1 MTKEIRSQP
10 VGTALRA
17 VRGERSEVAGGMRA
31 GFAIPAASLALARR
45 TARSA
50 VPTRLRPSSFL
61 CCLVLAAASLPL
73 RAQLG
78 LPAETNLF
86 GDEIVRK
93 IDIGGRF
100 AGGEDEGGRKP
111 RAKVP
116 GFDHA
121 LIFHDGRQLRGELV
135 ELTKSEVVW
144 RRPDASEPLRF
155 ARDGV
160 LRMVLAPGVESDN
173 SAGRRMVMANMEVYV
188 CAMVRDVAG
197 GLGGIIGEAVAQSVT
212 VDIARAARVP
222 QIVQT
227 MTLQMAATM
236 KEMNMG
242 GRVEAAEDAEKK
254 AESATATLKLPGG
267 DWLFGGVTSAD
278 GETFALKLADGTV
291 LAIPRGPVEW
301 LRFGAQPAPAF
312 GFAGGALDL
321 ESWPVRTAG
330 TRMEV
335 ADGTLT
341 LRGGWLLGRAL
352 TPPKRFEVAFE
363 VPEESEAGLRLWI
376 QPFGPQPNSYGTG
389 TVELVFGKKEISHC
403 IYIRKFERKKTPL
416 PKEAAG
422 AKGPAGY
429 RVLYDGIGKHLAVL
443 RNGALLGDWKFEEDD
458 GKDAIN
464 EDRDF
469 TINGLC
475 FDAEDHGSRPGLK
488 FNRLRVQPWDGALPV
503 AGAEEPDGDRL
514 SAGHGPPVSGRLESI
529 AEKELLFSGE
539 VKPRTEGT
547 FIQLHK
553 SAPSLAEADAMLVF
567 GQQGEVSV
575 AGLEIRDGRAR
586 GRTGFAAA
594 LDFPAAA
601 LQTVAFLARPP
612 GAEIPA
618 DALVFKNGDELRGTL
633 LATAA
638 GGAVRWK
645 MAGGQEL
652 EFQSAR
658 LAGVRFA
665 AGGEARQH
673 EEPAMVE
680 LRNGDRLRGKFV
692 GLDDR
697 QLQFQHAQL
706 GTLAIARE
714 CLWSLYP
721 NPHFAVIDGGRDAA
735 EWQVRLGK
743 KEDDDGRAAGATAW
757 TVLDGSYILRGQ
769 RSSSGGQEPAS
780 LVVPMKEIPERFELR
795 AEVTD
800 VNETLP
806 NFGIMLGVTY
816 GKGEVNAT
824 VNANFNY
831 FDLYIYINNPKARGR
846 QNSKNISLREKIPD
860 ASSRLALRVFVDRK
874 VGTADFYLN
883 GALVART
890 GQQAQERL
898 PGLGEVVSITANQ
911 QESAMIFSNLW
922 VGPWNGELP
931 RPGAGVPAVTA
942 LANGDVAPSA
952 PAKVQD
958 GKFVV
963 ESEAGSLE
971 LPLEKV
977 QSVEFGGAMAP
988 EQAAARVRLVD
999 GCTVHVDGFSWDGKN
1014 LAAHSATLGDLR
1026 LAAGAVSELIFDPAP
1041 VRAPRMPVAKK
1052 LAQKSDA
1059 EVAPAAEADQKK
1071 Q

>member
-1 MTKEIRSQP
+1 MTKEIRSQN
-10 VGTALRA
+10 GTAVGREGFP
-17 VRGERSEVAGGMRA
+17 RGFDLWA
-31 GFAIPAASLALARR
+31 
-45 TARSA
+45 
-50 VPTRLRPSSFL
+50 SSFPRHSSFVIRHFL
-61 CCLVLAAASLPL
+61 LGSCAVLLTATL
-73 RAQLG
+73 RAQLA
-78 LPAETNLF
+78 LPPDTNLF
-86 GDEIVRK
+86 GDDIVRK
-93 IDIGGRF
+93 IDAGGRF
-100 AGGEDEGGRKP
+100 AGGEEVGIAKP
-111 RAKVP
+111 KAKVP

-121 LIFHDGRQLRGELV
+121 LVFHDGRQLRGELV

-144 RRPDASEPLRF
+144 GRPDASEPLRF

-160 LRMVLAPGVESDN
+160 LRMVLAPGVEKDN
-173 SAGRRMVMANMEVYV
+173 SARRRMVMADVEVYV

-197 GLGGIIGEAVAQSVT
+197 GLGAIIGEAVAQSVT
-212 VDIARAARVP
+212 VDFGRAVRIP
-222 QIVQT
+222 HIVQT
-227 MTLQMAATM
+227 MTLQMAETM
-236 KEMNMG
+236 KEMGMG
-242 GRVEAAEDAEKK
+242 KNAGVSEDAEKK

-301 LRFGAQPAPAF
+301 LHFGAQPAPAF

-335 ADGTLT
+335 AGGTLT
-341 LRGGWLLGRAL
+341 LRDGWLLGRAL

-363 VPEESEAGLRLWI
+363 VPEDSEAGLRLWI

-403 IYIRKFERKKTPL
+403 IYICKFERKKTPL

-422 AKGPAGY
+422 QKGPAGY
-429 RVLYDGIGKHLAVL
+429 RVLYDGIGRHLAVL
-443 RNGALLGDWKFEEDD
+443 RNGALLGDWKFDEDD

-464 EDRDF
+464 EDGDF
-469 TINGLC
+469 TINGVC
-475 FDAEDHGSRPGLK
+475 FDSEEHGSRPGLK

-514 SAGHGPPVSGRLESI
+514 SAGREPPVSGRLESI
-529 AEKELLFSGE
+529 GEKELLFSGE

-553 SAPSLAEADAMLVF
+553 SAPSLAEADALLVF
-567 GQQGEVSV
+567 GPQGEVSV

-586 GRTGFAAA
+586 GRTGFTEA

-601 LQTVAFLARPP
+601 LQTVVFPGRQM
-612 GAEIPA
+612 GAERLA

-633 LATAA
+633 LAAAA

-665 AGGEARQH
+665 AGGEAGKN

-697 QLQFQHAQL
+697 QLQFQHALL

-714 CLWSLYP
+714 NLWSLYP
-721 NPHFAVIDGGRDAA
+721 NPRFAVCDGGRDAA
-735 EWQVRLGK
+735 AWQTPRVRK
-743 KEDDDGRAAGATAW
+743 DDDDLPETTATAW

-769 RSSSGGQEPAS
+769 RSSSGGQESPS
-780 LVVPMKEIPERFELR
+780 LNVPMAEIPERFELR
-795 AEVTD
+795 VEATD

-806 NFGIMLGVTY
+806 NFGIMLGTRN
-816 GKGEVNAT
+816 GQGAVNAT
-824 VNANFNY
+824 FSY
-831 FDLYIYINNPKARGR
+831 FQLYIYINNPKARGR

-860 ASSRLALRVFVDRK
+860 ASSRQALRVFVDRK

-890 GQQAQERL
+890 GQQANERL
-898 PGLGEVVSITANQ
+898 PGLGEVVNITANPNQ
-911 QESAMIFSNLW
+911 VESAMILSNLW

-931 RPGAGVPAVTA
+931 RPGEGVAAATA
-942 LANGDVAPSA
+942 LANGDLAPNA

-963 ESEAGSLE
+963 ESEAGPLE

-977 QSVEFGGAMAP
+977 QAVEFGGVMAP
-988 EQAAARVRLVD
+988 QQAAARVRLAD
-999 GCTVHVDGFSWDGKN
+999 GGAVHVDGFRWDGKN

-1026 LAAGAVSELIFDPAP
+1026 LSAGAVSELIFDPAP
-1041 VRAPRMPVAKK
+1041 VRPPRLPAAKK
-1052 LAQKSDA
+1052 LAQKDQADA
-1059 EVAPAAEADQKK
+1059 APQAVTDQ
-1071 Q
+1071 

>member
-1 MTKEIRSQP
+1 M
-10 VGTALRA
+10 
-17 VRGERSEVAGGMRA
+17 
-31 GFAIPAASLALARR
+31 
-45 TARSA
+45 
-50 VPTRLRPSSFL
+50 
-61 CCLVLAAASLPL
+61 
-73 RAQLG
+73 
-78 LPAETNLF
+78 
-86 GDEIVRK
+86 RK

-135 ELTKSEVVW
+135 ELTKTEVVW
-144 RRPDASEPLRF
+144 GRPDASEPLRF

-188 CAMVRDVAG
+188 CAMIRDVAG

-236 KEMNMG
+236 KEMNVG
-242 GRVEAAEDAEKK
+242 GRVKAAEEAEKME
-254 AESATATLKLPGG
+254 ESATVTLKLPGG

-301 LRFGAQPAPAF
+301 LHFGAQPAPAF

-335 ADGTLT
+335 AGGTLT
-341 LRGGWLLGRAL
+341 LRDGWLLGRAL

-363 VPEESEAGLRLWI
+363 VPEDSEEGLRLWI
-376 QPFGPQPNSYGTG
+376 QPFGPQPNSFGTG

-422 AKGPAGY
+422 RKGPAGY

-464 EDRDF
+464 EERDF

-475 FDAEDHGSRPGLK
+475 FDAEDHGSRPGLR

-567 GQQGEVSV
+567 GPQGEVSV
-575 AGLEIRDGRAR
+575 AGLEIREGRAH

-601 LQTVAFLARPP
+601 LQTVAFPARPP

-633 LATAA
+633 LSAAA
-638 GGAVRWK
+638 GTALRWK
-645 MAGGQEL
+645 MANGQEL
-652 EFQSAR
+652 EMQTAR

-665 AGGEARQH
+665 AAGGAEK
-673 EEPAMVE
+673 PAAPATVE

-697 QLQFQHAQL
+697 QLQFQHALL

-721 NPHFAVIDGGRDAA
+721 NPRFAVCDGGRDAA
-735 EWQVRLGK
+735 AWQAPRSK
-743 KEDDDGRAAGATAW
+743 KEDDDGEAAAAASW
-757 TVLDGSYILRGQ
+757 TVLDGSYILRGR
-769 RSSSGGQEPAS
+769 RSSSGGQESPS
-780 LVVPMKEIPERFELR
+780 LNVPMAEIPERFELR
-795 AEVTD
+795 VEATEAGE
-800 VNETLP
+800 NSP
-806 NFGIMLGVTY
+806 NFGLMLGTKKNQ
-816 GKGEVNAT
+816 GTLNAT
-824 VNANFNY
+824 INY
-831 FDLYIYINNPKARGR
+831 FQLYLYLQNPKVRGR
-846 QNSKNISLREKIPD
+846 QISRNITLEDKKMPEANLRM
-860 ASSRLALRVFVDRK
+860 ALRVFVDRK
-874 VGTADFYLN
+874 LGTTAFYLN
-883 GALVART
+883 GALILRT
-890 GQQAQERL
+890 GQQAAERL
-898 PGLGEVVSITANQ
+898 PGLGEIVSITASPNQ
-911 QESAMIFSNLW
+911 GDSVTILSNLW
-922 VGPWNGELP
+922 VGPWDGELP
-931 RPGAGVPAVTA
+931 RPGEGVPPVTA
-942 LANGDVAPSA
+942 LANGDLAPSA
-952 PAKVQD
+952 PAKMQD
-958 GKFVV
+958 GKFIV
-963 ESEAGSLE
+963 ESEAGPLE

-977 QSVEFGGAMAP
+977 QAVEFGGVMAP
-988 EQAAARVRLVD
+988 VQAAARVRLAD
-999 GCTVHVDGFSWDGKN
+999 GCAVNVDGFRWDGKN

-1026 LAAGAVSELIFDPAP
+1026 FSAGAVSELIFDPAP
-1041 VRAPRMPVAKK
+1041 VRAPRLPVAKK
-1052 LAQKSDA
+1052 LAQKDQADA
-1059 EVAPAAEADQKK
+1059 APQAVTDQ
-1071 Q
+1071 

>member
-1 MTKEIRSQP
+1 MTKEIRSQN
-10 VGTALRA
+10 GTAVGREGFPRGFDLRA
-17 VRGERSEVAGGMRA
+17 
-31 GFAIPAASLALARR
+31 
-45 TARSA
+45 
-50 VPTRLRPSSFL
+50 SSFPRHSSSVIRHFL
-61 CCLVLAAASLPL
+61 LGSCAVLLTATL

-86 GDEIVRK
+86 GDDIVRK
-93 IDIGGRF
+93 IDVGGRF

-173 SAGRRMVMANMEVYV
+173 SAGRRMVMANMEVYI
-188 CAMVRDVAG
+188 CAMIRDVAG
-197 GLGGIIGEAVAQSVT
+197 GLGGIIAEAVAQSVT
-212 VDIARAARVP
+212 VDLARAARVP

-227 MTLQMAATM
+227 MTVQMAATM
-236 KEMNMG
+236 KQMG
-242 GRVEAAEDAEKK
+242 VGVAEEKIDVIQPPELPGDK
-254 AESATATLKLPGG
+254 PPSATATLKLPGG

-301 LRFGAQPAPAF
+301 LCFGAQPAPAF

-321 ESWPVRTAG
+321 DSWPVRTAG

-335 ADGTLT
+335 AGGTLT
-341 LRGGWLLGRAL
+341 LRDGWLLGRAL

-363 VPEESEAGLRLWI
+363 VPEDSEEGLRLWI
-376 QPFGPQPNSYGTG
+376 QPFGPQPNSFGTG

-403 IYIRKFERKKTPL
+403 IYVRKFERKKTPL

-469 TINGLC
+469 TINGVC
-475 FDAEDHGSRPGLK
+475 FDAEEHGSRPGLK

-514 SAGHGPPVSGRLESI
+514 SAGREPPVSGRLESI
-529 AEKELLFSGE
+529 AEKELLFSGAK
-539 VKPRTEGT
+539 KPRTEGT

-553 SAPSLAEADAMLVF
+553 TAPSLAEADAMLVF

-575 AGLEIRDGRAR
+575 AGLEIRDGRAH
-586 GRTGFAAA
+586 GRTGFTEA

-601 LQTVAFLARPP
+601 LQTVAFPARPP

-633 LATAA
+633 LAAAA

-652 EFQSAR
+652 EFHAVR

-665 AGGEARQH
+665 AGGAARKN

-692 GLDDR
+692 GLDER
-697 QLQFQHAQL
+697 QLQFEHAQL
-706 GTLAIARE
+706 GMVAIARE
-714 CLWSLYP
+714 SLWSLYP

-735 EWQVRLGK
+735 AWQALRSK
-743 KEDDDGRAAGATAW
+743 KEDDDGRAVAATAW

-769 RSSSGGQEPAS
+769 RSSSGGQESPS
-780 LVVPMKEIPERFELR
+780 LNVPMKNLPERFEIR
-795 AEVTD
+795 VEATN

-806 NFGIMLGVTY
+806 NFGIMLGTKNSQ
-816 GKGEVNAT
+816 GAVNAT
-824 VNANFNY
+824 FSY

-846 QNSKNISLREKIPD
+846 QNSKNISLRDKLPD
-860 ASSRLALRVFVDRK
+860 ASSRQALRVFVNRTA
-874 VGTADFYLN
+874 GTADFYLN

-890 GQQAQERL
+890 GQQATERL
-898 PGLGEVVSITANQ
+898 PGLGEVVSITANPNQ
-911 QESAMIFSNLW
+911 VESAMILSNLW
-922 VGPWNGELP
+922 VGPWDGELP
-931 RPGAGVPAVTA
+931 RPGEGVPPVTA
-942 LANGDVAPSA
+942 LANGDLAPNA

-977 QSVEFGGAMAP
+977 QAVEFGGAMAP

-999 GCTVHVDGFSWDGKN
+999 GCTVHVDGFRWDGKN

-1026 LAAGAVSELIFDPAP
+1026 LSAGAVSELIFDPAP
-1041 VRAPRMPVAKK
+1041 VRPPRLPAAKK
-1052 LAQKSDA
+1052 LAQKDQADA
-1059 EVAPAAEADQKK
+1059 AAEPVPAQ
-1071 Q
+1071 

>member
-17 VRGERSEVAGGMRA
+17 VRGERSEAAGGMRA
-31 GFAIPAASLALARR
+31 GFAVPAASLALARR

-86 GDEIVRK
+86 GEDIVRK
-93 IDIGGRF
+93 IDVGGRF
-100 AGGEDEGGRKP
+100 AGGGDEGGRKS

-121 LIFHDGRQLRGELV
+121 LIFHDGRQLRGELA

-155 ARDGV
+155 PREGV

-173 SAGRRMVMANMEVYV
+173 FAGRRMVMANMEVYI
-188 CAMVRDVAG
+188 CAMIRDVAG

-212 VDIARAARVP
+212 VDFGRAVRVP

-227 MTLQMAATM
+227 MTRQMAETM
-236 KEMNMG
+236 KEMGMG
-242 GRVEAAEDAEKK
+242 KNSGVSEDAEKT

-301 LRFGAQPAPAF
+301 LHFGAQPAPAF

-363 VPEESEAGLRLWI
+363 VPEDSEEGLRLWI

-389 TVELVFGKKEISHC
+389 TVQLVFGKMEISHC
-403 IYIRKFERKKTPL
+403 IYIRKFEHKKTPL
-416 PKEAAG
+416 PKEAVG

-469 TINGLC
+469 TINGVC
-475 FDAEDHGSRPGLK
+475 FDAEEHGSRTGLK
-488 FNRLRVQPWDGALPV
+488 FNRLRVQPWDGALPG

-514 SAGHGPPVSGRLESI
+514 SAGREPPVSGRLESI
-529 AEKELLFSGE
+529 AEKELLFSGAK
-539 VKPRTEGT
+539 KPRTEGT

-553 SAPSLAEADAMLVF
+553 STPSLAEADAMLVF
-567 GQQGEVSV
+567 GTQGEVSV
-575 AGLEIRDGRAR
+575 AGLEIREGRAH
-586 GRTGFAAA
+586 GRTGFAPT
-594 LDFPAAA
+594 LDLPAAA
-601 LQTVAFLARPP
+601 LQTVAFPSRPA
-612 GAEIPA
+612 GAEKPA
-618 DALVFKNGDELRGTL
+618 DALVFKNGDEMGGTL
-633 LATAA
+633 LSAAT

-645 MAGGQEL
+645 MAGGQEI

-665 AGGEARQH
+665 AGGEARKK

-697 QLQFQHAQL
+697 QLQFQHALL
-706 GTLAIARE
+706 GTVAIARE

-735 EWQVRLGK
+735 AWQTPRSK
-743 KEDDDGRAAGATAW
+743 KEDDDGREAAAPAW

-769 RSSSGGQEPAS
+769 RSNSGGQESPS
-780 LVVPMKEIPERFELR
+780 LNVPMREIPERFELR
-795 AEVTD
+795 VEATE

-806 NFGIMLGVTY
+806 NFGIMLGTRN
-816 GKGEVNAT
+816 GQGTLNAT
-824 VNANFNY
+824 FSY
-831 FDLYIYINNPKARGR
+831 FELYIYIHNPKARGR
-846 QNSKNISLREKIPD
+846 QNSRNISLRDKIPD
-860 ASSRLALRVFVDRK
+860 ASSRQALRVFVDRK
-874 VGTADFYLN
+874 AGTADFYLN

-890 GQQAQERL
+890 GQLANERL
-898 PGLGEVVSITANQ
+898 PGLGEVVSITANPNQ
-911 QESAMIFSNLW
+911 AESAMILSNLW
-922 VGPWNGELP
+922 VGPWDGELP
-931 RPGAGVPAVTA
+931 RPGEGVPPVTA

-952 PAKVQD
+952 PAKVRD
-958 GKFVV
+958 GKFIV
-963 ESEAGSLE
+963 ESEADSLE
-971 LPLEKV
+971 LPVEKV
-977 QSVEFGGAMAP
+977 QAVEFGGVMAP
-988 EQAAARVRLVD
+988 EHAAARVRLAD
-999 GCTVHVDGFSWDGKN
+999 GCAVNVDSFHWDGKN